1 MNNLNLTDD
10 TKIRISIIA
19 KYFPKG
25 RDNALHQKEIA
36 DIHDIEPQDV
46 KELAKKGREY
56 GLPVLSDSCGYW
68 ISNDDEEIRSF
79 VKSHEKYGRTCF
91 KTVKALK
98 QSLKVVKG
106 QKTIEDDEEDK
117 K

>member
-46 KELAKKGREY
+46 KELAKKETVHTEFVDIT
-56 GLPVLSDSCGYW
+56 GLGIIELTRNK
-68 ISNDDEEIRSF
+68 ND
-79 VKSHEKYGRTCF
+79 K
-91 KTVKALK
+91 
-98 QSLKVVKG
+98 SLKEILQNSNQSVDN
-106 QKTIEDDEEDK
+106 IENE
-117 K
+117 